1 MGLWTM
7 RHCEPSLEEL
17 LADDMMAAVTRS
29 AGTDREALRAMLRAL
44 ALRLPA
50 ERLGPSAGS
59 RPRCASSAASG
70 CRPSAG

>member
-7 RHCEPSLEEL
+7 QRCEPGLDDL
-17 LADDMMAAVTRS
+17 LADEMMGTVTRS

-50 ERLGPSAGS
+50 ERFEDV
-59 RPRCASSAASG
+59 RPRCASPAASG
-70 CRPSAG
+70 CRPSAA

>member
-7 RHCEPSLEEL
+7 LRCEPGLDDL
-17 LADDMMAAVTRS
+17 LADEMMGTVTRS

-50 ERLGPSAGS
+50 ERFEGV
-59 RPRCASSAASG
+59 RPRCASPAASG
-70 CRPSAG
+70 CRPSAA